1 MRENEIEKN
10 PFPTQPGK
18 GPGIGKGDQDV
29 TTTGQCSVFESS
41 SGMVASEPWLKLIE
55 TNSPT
60 GYQKVVYHTLNAH
73 CSLVITLNL
82 RIFAYGLSLAIF
94 YLKQ

>member
-29 TTTGQCSVFESS
+29 TTTGQCSVCESS
-41 SGMVASEPWLKLIE
+41 VGLVASHLSLSEI
-55 TNSPT
+55 NSPI
-60 GYQKVVYHTLNAH
+60 GFQKVVCHKKY
-73 CSLVITLNL
+73 I
-82 RIFAYGLSLAIF
+82 
-94 YLKQ
+94 